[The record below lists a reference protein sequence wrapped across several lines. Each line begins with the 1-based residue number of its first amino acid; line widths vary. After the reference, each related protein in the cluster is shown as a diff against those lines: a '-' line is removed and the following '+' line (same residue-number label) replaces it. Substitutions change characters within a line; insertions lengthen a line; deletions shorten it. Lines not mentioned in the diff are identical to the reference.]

1 VAKPVLDQILAER
14 YGLNAVLAEVRARA
28 PELAARAAE
37 LPRLLHAYL
46 DQSTRGEQA
55 LWMRSQ
61 DLHALAESARA
72 AQRGTVYA
80 VLGAGLLIA
89 ASLLWTLGAP
99 GPEVLGAPFTALG
112 TLAGSVLCFALALR
126 QR

>member
-1 VAKPVLDQILAER
+1 AKPVLDQILAER

-37 LPRLLHAYL
+37 LPRLLHSYL
-46 DQSTRGEQA
+46 DQASRGEQA

-80 VLGAGLLIA
+80 VLGAAFLIA
-89 ASLLWTLGAP
+89 ASLLWTLGSP
-99 GPEVLGAPFTALG
+99 GPQ
-112 TLAGSVLCFALALR
+112 LAGVPWTAIGALAASVGGFALALR
-126 QR
+126 QG